1 VSGRLAKIRIGLAL
15 GGGAARGIAHIGV
28 LKYLEERNVKPCCI
42 AGTSAGSIVGAFYCS
57 GMPVEKIGRV
67 IAEMSWRDLVRLA
80 LPRKGVIKSSR
91 LLRLIEEHI
100 GDTTFQE
107 LKIPLLINA
116 VDLLSGEEIVISE
129 GSVARA
135 VEASSAIPG
144 IFTPVRLG
152 NHLFVDGGLLDN
164 VPVTLMLDR
173 NIDFIIAVDVGAQ
186 KLLQKEPKTI
196 FEVLIQSF
204 DIVRR
209 HRDMP
214 AHKYAD
220 KMIEPCLEE
229 FAIWDTSKAELM
241 IKRGYEAAKDALADV
256 DLTKKQGRL
265 AKWFS
270 KRKQKTE
277 DLK

>member
-1 VSGRLAKIRIGLAL
+1 MRIGLAL

-57 GMPVEKIGRV
+57 GMPVEKIGQV
-67 IAEMSWRDLVRLA
+67 IAEMSWRDLVRLT

>member
-1 VSGRLAKIRIGLAL
+1 MAKIRIGLAL

-28 LKYLEERNVKPCCI
+28 LKYLEERKVKPCCI

-57 GMPVEKIGRV
+57 GMPVEKIGQV
-67 IAEMSWRDLVRLA
+67 ISEMSWRDLVRLS

-91 LLRLIEEHI
+91 LLKLVEEHI
-100 GDTTFQE
+100 GDLTFQQ

-116 VDLLSGEEIVISE
+116 VDLLSGEEVVISE

-135 VEASSAIPG
+135 VEASCAIPG

-152 NHLFVDGGLLDN
+152 DHLFVDGGLLDN
-164 VPVTLMLDR
+164 VPVTLMVDR
-173 NIDFIIAVDVGAQ
+173 NIDYIIAVDVGAQ
-186 KLLQKEPKTI
+186 KLLQKEPNTI

-220 KMIEPCLEE
+220 KMIEPDLGD
-229 FAIWDTSKAELM
+229 FAIWDTSKADIM
-241 IKRGYEAAKDALADV
+241 IKRGYEAAKETLADT
-256 DLTKKQGRL
+256 DLAKKQGRI

-270 KRKQKTE
+270 KRKQKME
-277 DLK
+277 GSK

>member
-1 VSGRLAKIRIGLAL
+1 MRIGLAL

-57 GMPVEKIGRV
+57 GMPVEKIGQV
-67 IAEMSWRDLVRLA
+67 ISEMSWRDLVRLS

-100 GDTTFQE
+100 GDMTFQE

-164 VPVTLMLDR
+164 VPVTLMVDR
-173 NIDFIIAVDVGAQ
+173 NIDYIIAVDVGAQ
-186 KLLQKEPKTI
+186 KLLQKEPNTI

-220 KMIEPCLEE
+220 KMIKPDLGE
-229 FAIWDTSKAELM
+229 FAIWDTSKADIM
-241 IKRGYEAAKDALADV
+241 IKRGYDAAKETLANI
-256 DLTKKQGRL
+256 DLAKKQGRI

-270 KRKQKTE
+270 KRKQKME
-277 DLK
+277 GLNEKS